1 MSANT
6 AGLAVTEH
14 FDLEERAGGLDVHDV
29 DVEERPGY
37 RDLLDVETA
46 RACSLQEC
54 AGRKETAYPLWT

>member
-14 FDLEERAGGLDVHDV
+14 FDLEERAGGRDVHDV

-46 RACSLQEC
+46 RACSL
-54 AGRKETAYPLWT
+54 